1 VPETPAGY
9 VAAVFSVPKVVAEAD
24 GWSVF
29 IPGVPVAVDGKTLDD
44 AVAEMTAAL
53 REYAADWRDHLRGAP
68 NHRENRWLVRLIEVG
83 DDERIRE
90 WLIGERT

>member
-1 VPETPAGY
+1 M
-9 VAAVFSVPKVVAEAD
+9 FSVPKVVAEAD